1 MITDWSILS
10 SRDDTQPVLSNDSW
24 LPQRS
29 RRITHLKEQVYNVMM
44 SSVDWLYCAH
54 TDGPVQDQ
62 SESRSR
68 AARVSVVFRV
78 NLVLEG
84 AVGGLIM

>member
-29 RRITHLKEQVYNVMM
+29 RRITHLKNRQLVKVHRIAELQVE
-44 SSVDWLYCAH
+44 
-54 TDGPVQDQ
+54 T
-62 SESRSR
+62 
-68 AARVSVVFRV
+68 
-78 NLVLEG
+78 
-84 AVGGLIM
+84 